1 MQILISMEM
10 DSLEQP
16 VRFRISGFALCLIVL
31 MGCKMQPKGIAQYA
45 FYPGTDDTLAVTSFY
60 NGLEHGE
67 FRRFHEN
74 GVLMEQRYYAMGVKT
89 GPLKRYWSNGKIQ
102 AVYFFANGEYQGTC
116 REWNPEGKLVRE
128 MNYERGYESG
138 SQKQWYDD
146 GSIRSNYIIRD
157 DRRYG
162 LLGTKNCIN
171 VSDTVGIN

>member
-10 DSLEQP
+10 DSLARQA
-16 VRFRISGFALCLIVL
+16 RFPIKGLAYLLVFFV
-31 MGCKMQPKGIAQYA
+31 GCTSQPKGTPQYA
-45 FYPGTDDTLAVTSFY
+45 FYPGTNDTLSVTAFY

-67 FRRFHEN
+67 FKRFHEN
-74 GVLMEQRYYAMGVKT
+74 GALMEQRYYAMGVKT

-146 GSIRSNYIIRD
+146 GSIRSNYIIRNS
-157 DRRYG
+157 RRYG

-171 VSDTVGIN
+171 VSDSVGIN

>member
-1 MQILISMEM
+1 MQILISTEM
-10 DSLEQP
+10 VSLEQL
-16 VRFRISGFALCLIVL
+16 VRYQISWFALSLIFL
-31 MGCKMQPKGIAQYA
+31 MGCKMQPKGIAQYE
-45 FYPGTDDTLAVTSFY
+45 FYPGTADTLVVRSFY

-74 GVLMEQRYYAMGVKT
+74 GVLMEQRYYVHGVKT
-89 GPLKRYWSNGKIQ
+89 GPMKRYWSNGKIQ
-102 AVYFFANGEYQGTC
+102 AHYFFANGEYQGTC

-146 GSIRSNYIIRD
+146 GSIRSNYIIRNG
-157 DRRYG
+157 RRYG

-171 VSDTVGIN
+171 VSDSVGIN